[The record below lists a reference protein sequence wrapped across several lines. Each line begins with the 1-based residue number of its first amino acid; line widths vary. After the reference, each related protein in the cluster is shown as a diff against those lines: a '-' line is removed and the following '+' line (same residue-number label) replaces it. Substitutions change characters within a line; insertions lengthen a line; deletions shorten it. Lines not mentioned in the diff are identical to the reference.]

1 MCVSGT
7 GQCLSREVGGKKH
20 VSVPTMIEVRE
31 ENWVKDE
38 EKVMKNE
45 RLGTGQGR
53 GLKVYERWDFGRPGQ
68 DWSRK

>member
-1 MCVSGT
+1 
-7 GQCLSREVGGKKH
+7 
-20 VSVPTMIEVRE
+20 MIEVRE

-38 EKVMKNE
+38 EKVMKNG

-53 GLKVYERWDFGRPGQ
+53 GLKVYERWNFGRPGQ